1 MRADIFA
8 WFIIAPAAARTVQA
22 VFIVEVEVTGVM
34 VGLTAEAVREEM
46 VEVSMEVVGMVE
58 VESVALRWR
67 SRMVRTS

>member
-1 MRADIFA
+1 M
-8 WFIIAPAAARTVQA
+8 QA